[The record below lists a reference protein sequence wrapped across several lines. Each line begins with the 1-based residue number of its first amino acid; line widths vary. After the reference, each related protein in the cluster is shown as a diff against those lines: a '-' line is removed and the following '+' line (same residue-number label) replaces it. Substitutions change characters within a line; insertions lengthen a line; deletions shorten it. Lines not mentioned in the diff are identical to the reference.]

1 MNRKGMFFSSLFLL
15 ICWLIT
21 GILTFCFF
29 MNKFIIT
36 NYLSK
41 QEENIPA
48 KIINITNG
56 KGKYI
61 DFIIEETNK
70 IYKGGVDIRRYNVHI
85 NDEIHIIFDK
95 SMENYIILEFIKEY
109 NFDNI
114 FGIILGSIVIISF
127 FPGIILLLRA
137 HM

>member
-1 MNRKGMFFSSLFLL
+1 
-15 ICWLIT
+15 
-21 GILTFCFF
+21 
-29 MNKFIIT
+29 MNKFVIT

-48 KIINITNG
+48 KIINITNR
-56 KGKYI
+56 KGIYI
-61 DFIIEETNK
+61 DFIIEGTNK
-70 IYKGGVDIRRYNVHI
+70 IYKGGVDTRRYNVHI
-85 NDEIHIIFDK
+85 NDEIHVIFDK
-95 SMENYIILEFIKEY
+95 KMENYIILEFIKGY

-137 HM
+137 NM